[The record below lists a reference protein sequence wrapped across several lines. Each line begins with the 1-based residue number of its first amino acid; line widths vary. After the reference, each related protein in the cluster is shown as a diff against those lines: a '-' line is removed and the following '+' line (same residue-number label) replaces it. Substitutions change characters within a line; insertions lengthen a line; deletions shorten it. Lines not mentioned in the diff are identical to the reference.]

1 MNGETTLLVGPGS
14 EKSFEQLQLYRDK
27 LMKMRA
33 DGIALRKTSFKVFDY
48 QFNELIERVKHLKKT
63 ARVGYGLD
71 VDSGKLLPFLFAA
84 PTGALSK
91 IGCVDNSSKVMWFAE
106 AN

>member
-27 LMKMRA
+27 LMQMRA

-71 VDSGKLLPFLFAA
+71 VDSGELLPFLFAA
-84 PTGALSK
+84 PTEVLSK
-91 IGCVDNSSKVMWFAE
+91 IGCVENSSKVMWFVKAH
-106 AN
+106 